1 MTTQA
6 AAARSVARVIES
18 VRTREGAG
26 FPVRRPFPTHTLD
39 AFDPFL
45 LLDEMGPVDYPPG
58 AAKGAPDH
66 PHRGFETVTYLLE
79 GGMVHRDSHG
89 QRGTLGPGDVQW
101 MTAGAGV
108 IHSEMPEAELLAR
121 GGRMHGF
128 QLWVN
133 LPGRDKM
140 IRPRYQDVPSA
151 RIPVVTSADG
161 KARVKV
167 IAGEAMGAR
176 AVTDTRTPIMY
187 LHYTL
192 QPGASVAQRVPA
204 DYNAF
209 AYVVGGRGHFGAGGR
224 EAREGQMVVFG
235 RDGDEVTLA
244 APADAPGPFDVL
256 LIAGVPLGEPV
267 ARYGPFVMNTPD
279 EIGQAFEDFRAGRFG
294 EIPAETR

>member
-1 MTTQA
+1 MRTQ
-6 AAARSVARVIES
+6 AAARSVARVIDS

-79 GGMVHRDSHG
+79 GRMEHRDSHG
-89 QRGTLGPGDVQW
+89 QRGALGPGDVQW

-108 IHSEMPEAELLAR
+108 VHSEMPEAGFLAR

-151 RIPVVTSADG
+151 RIPVVGSEDG
-161 KARVKV
+161 KVRVKV

-192 QPGASVAQRVPA
+192 EPGASAAQRVPA
-204 DYNAF
+204 DYNTF
-209 AYVVGGRGHFGAGGR
+209 AYVVGGRGRFGADAR

-244 APADAPGPFDVL
+244 APADAPAPLGVL

-267 ARYGPFVMNTPD
+267 ARYGPFVMNTAE
-279 EIGQAFEDFRAGRFG
+279 EIRQAFEDFRSGRFG
-294 EIPAETR
+294 EIPAEIR